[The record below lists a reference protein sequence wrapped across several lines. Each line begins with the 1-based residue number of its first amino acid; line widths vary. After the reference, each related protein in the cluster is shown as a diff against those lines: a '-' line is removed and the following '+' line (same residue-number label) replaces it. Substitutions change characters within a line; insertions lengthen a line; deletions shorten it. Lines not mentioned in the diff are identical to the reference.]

1 MNYKHTPYHSS
12 SYHGLF
18 LIITKYPQMDLESQL
33 SRETIPRIKH
43 QYKCKCDLKNMI
55 QKSKETFISACF
67 FYVDYVV
74 IFSP

>member
-1 MNYKHTPYHSS
+1 
-12 SYHGLF
+12 
-18 LIITKYPQMDLESQL
+18 MDLESQL

-55 QKSKETFISACF
+55 QKSKETFISAFF

-74 IFSP
+74 IFSPWDWTYFASSLLEIIIPKDIAGGQK

>member
-1 MNYKHTPYHSS
+1 
-12 SYHGLF
+12 
-18 LIITKYPQMDLESQL
+18 MDLESQL

-55 QKSKETFISACF
+55 QKSKETFISAF

-74 IFSP
+74 IFSPGDWTYFASSLLEIIIPKDIAGGQK

>member
-1 MNYKHTPYHSS
+1 
-12 SYHGLF
+12 
-18 LIITKYPQMDLESQL
+18 MDLESQL

-55 QKSKETFISACF
+55 QKSKETFISAF

>member
-1 MNYKHTPYHSS
+1 
-12 SYHGLF
+12 
-18 LIITKYPQMDLESQL
+18 MDLESQL

-55 QKSKETFISACF
+55 QKSKETLISAFF

>member
-1 MNYKHTPYHSS
+1 
-12 SYHGLF
+12 
-18 LIITKYPQMDLESQL
+18 MDLESQL
-33 SRETIPRIKH
+33 SRETIPRVKH